1 MLKDLL
7 FQHLYFHQKHLTYPT
22 DHAPLADLCRDMIW
36 WKILTIDLRKYLK
49 ASQSKNNWCSTDY
62 AGDRCEAGAEHYCHR
77 WDGVTKTDSSSNFL
91 DIVDDC
97 TQKMKQ
103 FLHLLGDIF
112 QPKVCGKVVIGNGFF
127 TDIKLF

>member
-1 MLKDLL
+1 MLVIGVKQVLNTIVIDDL
-7 FQHLYFHQKHLTYPT
+7 
-22 DHAPLADLCRDMIW
+22 
-36 WKILTIDLRKYLK
+36 
-49 ASQSKNNWCSTDY
+49 
-62 AGDRCEAGAEHYCHR
+62 
-77 WDGVTKTDSSSNFL
+77 VTKTDSSSNFL